1 MTIDELLKEE
11 KEHRKAD
18 KWLMFSGLVTADN
31 GLVVLVHLKS
41 SGFYNQILR
50 FEENPI
56 NYCSGHTIS
65 KVKEMHNFL
74 REKINLAASVLESAV
89 NGHRIEM

>member
-11 KEHRKAD
+11 KEYRKAN
-18 KWLMFSGLVTADN
+18 KWLTKSQLVKADN
-31 GLVVLVHLKS
+31 GLLVLVHLKS
-41 SGFYNQILR
+41 YGFYNQILR

-65 KVKEMHNFL
+65 KVKEMHNHL
-74 REKINLAASVLESAV
+74 REHINLAANVLKTALETKV
-89 NGHRIEM
+89 L